1 MISYSLVVL
10 AGGLATRLYPI
21 TKKIPKSLIKIDDT
35 PFVIHQLKLFKS
47 NGIKNVHFC
56 LGYLGESI
64 EKVIRQSEFYDS
76 LRITFSYDGD
86 VPLGTGGCIQNILSQ
101 ISENFIVTYGDSYL
115 NLNYSEIVKFFV
127 KNSKGSHGLMT
138 VYKNEKKFDT
148 SNVVYEKNM
157 VIKYS
162 KNNIIDEMNYID
174 YGLGIL
180 SKKHFNKFKKLKNF
194 DLSKVYEQLS
204 KDSKLLGYES
214 KTRFYEIGSL
224 KGIEDLTN
232 YFKN

>member
-1 MISYSLVVL
+1 MIDYSLVVL

-21 TKKIPKSLIKIDDT
+21 TKKVPKSLIKIDDI
-35 PFVIHQLKLFKS
+35 PFVIYQLKLFKR
-47 NGIKNVHFC
+47 NGIKHIHFC

-64 EKVIRQSEFYDS
+64 EKVIRESEFYDN
-76 LRITFSYDGD
+76 LRITFSYDGEE
-86 VPLGTGGCIQNILSQ
+86 PLGTGGCIQNILNE
-101 ISENFIVTYGDSYL
+101 ISDSFIVTYGDSYL
-115 NLNYSEIVKFFV
+115 NLNYLSILDFFKK
-127 KNSKGSHGLMT
+127 KNKESYGLMT
-138 VYKNEKKFDT
+138 VFKNEKKYDT
-148 SNVVYEKNM
+148 SNAIYKDNM
-157 VIKYS
+157 VSIYS
-162 KNNIIDEMNYID
+162 KTNILDEMNYID

-180 SKKHFNKFKKLKNF
+180 SKKHFKNFKNLKNF
-194 DLSKVYEQLS
+194 DLSEVYEQLS